1 MYRDKE
7 ELHKIA
13 GWPGVSGGSRQKALE
28 HLQCE
33 YTYMYKPASRSV
45 CVVLGYGAIHCFIV
59 RK

>member
-1 MYRDKE
+1 MFRDKE

-33 YTYMYKPASRSV
+33 
-45 CVVLGYGAIHCFIV
+45 
-59 RK
+59 